1 MVKFSFRFLSPVF
14 PAPQLSF
21 FLPFTLDSSMLCA
34 GKSGSEL
41 FLFLLVPAFCYFFL
55 FLWPSPQTPAV
66 QPFFFFPLLDFRQKD
81 KLKINFLKKNRFW
94 KFSVAR
100 SEGKK
105 KPKVQISPDFYIW
118 FSLLK
123 LNIIEVRFKIFL
135 LLFLIYSKRFGEIF
149 LLGMIATF
157 FFTSYYG

>member
-1 MVKFSFRFLSPVF
+1 
-14 PAPQLSF
+14 
-21 FLPFTLDSSMLCA
+21 
-34 GKSGSEL
+34 
-41 FLFLLVPAFCYFFL
+41 
-55 FLWPSPQTPAV
+55 
-66 QPFFFFPLLDFRQKD
+66 LDFRQKD

-135 LLFLIYSKRFGEIF
+135 ILFLIYSKIFGEIF

-157 FFTSYYG
+157 FFYVLLRMIAILATNRKSPKKNTAAVASPTNCEPDWPAPVTGYRGTDYLRR